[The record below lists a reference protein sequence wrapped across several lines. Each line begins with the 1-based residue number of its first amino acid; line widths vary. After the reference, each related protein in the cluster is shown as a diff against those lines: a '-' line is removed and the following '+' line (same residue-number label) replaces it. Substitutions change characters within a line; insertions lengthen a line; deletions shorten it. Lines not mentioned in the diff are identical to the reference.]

1 MKDTR
6 KGFTLVELLAVIV
19 ILAIIMIIAIPAVLS
34 TMEQAR
40 QKTFSEYVTKVHNA
54 ANNYFLKNRNFDD
67 ELKGKSYSVTY
78 NSTTGTCYVYDLAT
92 IGMTSTGDYSGSAA
106 VCQIGTDTK
115 VLVRL
120 TDKNYHNKSV
130 ANAAGW
136 WNFSDAGEVDVK
148 NGLATGQA
156 TDFDDVNNVSATA
169 LQAALGQKKDS
180 ALTDNKAGKTA

>member
-1 MKDTR
+1 MKNTR

-54 ANNYFLKNRNFDD
+54 ANNFYLKNKNFDTGIP
-67 ELKGKSYSVTY
+67 KGKTVGKCT
-78 NSTTGTCYVYDLAT
+78 VYTLAE
-92 IGMTSTGDYSGSAA
+92 IGMTSTGDYEGNAA
-106 VCQIGTDTK
+106 VCVAGASGDELK

-130 ANAAGW
+130 ANAGGW
-136 WNFSDAGEVDVK
+136 WNFSDAGEVP
-148 NGLATGQA
+148 
-156 TDFDDVNNVSATA
+156 VSALDSTHKEFA
-169 LQAALGQKKDS
+169 DTTETMLTAALNQTRESDLV
-180 ALTDNKAGKTA
+180 A